1 MGPSQPSTW
10 LRARRVALLCAALA
24 LIAVAAFVLA
34 RLSAPRAGVG
44 VGVSSNAPLPPLPA
58 RHGVGSGTFRRSP
71 PYASPPPTVG
81 LATATA
87 AAAAAAAAQATKS
100 ARASA
105 TAQAAAQAAPRRV
118 LWWVSTDSNR
128 TGPFTI
134 TGHAWK
140 VELRCS
146 GAPNATDVIVRAF
159 YDYGG
164 FGPDQWARPPDQ
176 LEYRCPAGLSGDMN
190 LGTTSATFHGTGR
203 FYLSVDSGTNTNV
216 VWEVTVTDMP

>member
-1 MGPSQPSTW
+1 MGRSQPSIR
-10 LRARRVALLCAALA
+10 LHARHVVLLCAALA

-34 RLSAPRAGVG
+34 LLSAPRVGVG
-44 VGVSSNAPLPPLPA
+44 VGVSNTAPLPPLPA

-71 PYASPPPTVG
+71 PYASPPPTVST
-81 LATATA
+81 ATATA
-87 AAAAAAAAQATKS
+87 AAATAAAAQATKS

-105 TAQAAAQAAPRRV
+105 TAQAAPLPV
-118 LWWVSTDSNR
+118 LWWVSTGSNR

-164 FGPDQWARPPDQ
+164 FGPDQWAGPPDQ

-190 LGTTSATFHGTGR
+190 LGTASATFHGTGR

>member
-1 MGPSQPSTW
+1 MGPSQPSTR

-44 VGVSSNAPLPPLPA
+44 ATVSSTPAFLPPTA
-58 RHGVGSGTFRRSP
+58 RHGAAPGTFRRSP

-81 LATATA
+81 PTTAT
-87 AAAAAAAAQATKS
+87 AAAAQATKS

-105 TAQAAAQAAPRRV
+105 TAQAAPRRV

-128 TGPFTI
+128 TGSFTI

-146 GAPNATDVIVRAF
+146 AAPNATDVIVRAF
-159 YDYGG
+159 YDYEGY
-164 FGPDQWARPPDQ
+164 GPDHRINWSTGAPRDS
-176 LEYRCPAGLSGDMN
+176 PA
-190 LGTTSATFHGTGR
+190 T
-203 FYLSVDSGTNTNV
+203 
-216 VWEVTVTDMP
+216 

>member
-1 MGPSQPSTW
+1 MGPSWLSAQPRT
-10 LRARRVALLCAALA
+10 RGVVLLCAALA

-34 RLSAPRAGVG
+34 LLSAPRAGV
-44 VGVSSNAPLPPLPA
+44 SSNTALPPLPP

-81 LATATA
+81 PATAT
-87 AAAAAAAAQATKS
+87 AAAAQATKS

-128 TGPFTI
+128 TGSFTI

-146 GAPNATDVIVRAF
+146 AAPNATDVIVRAF

-164 FGPDQWARPPDQ
+164 YGPDQLDQPDQ

-190 LGTTSATFHGTGR
+190 LGTASATFHATGAI
-203 FYLSVDSGTNTNV
+203 YLYVDSGTNTNV
-216 VWEVTVTDMP
+216 VWEVTVTDNP